1 VAAPSPIAAAQA
13 GRADAPA
20 RIDFRA
26 VGEDGALITD
36 LTRDELTLK
45 VNGKPRPVQSLTLF
59 QASAAMAAE
68 AALPPPYVSN
78 ASAARGRIVRVLVDD
93 DSISPGLE
101 GDIRDA
107 VRLLASELSPDE
119 RLGVINTQGTVNLAP
134 SNDVTK
140 ARFAVDALR
149 GKAPSVE
156 STADAQCRTKR
167 L

>member
-1 VAAPSPIAAAQA
+1 MARPGRTCMMISPRTRSRLTRVAAVLTIPWAVAAPSPIAAAQA

-93 DSISPGLE
+93 DSISP
-101 GDIRDA
+101 
-107 VRLLASELSPDE
+107 
-119 RLGVINTQGTVNLAP
+119 
-134 SNDVTK
+134 
-140 ARFAVDALR
+140 
-149 GKAPSVE
+149 
-156 STADAQCRTKR
+156 
-167 L
+167 